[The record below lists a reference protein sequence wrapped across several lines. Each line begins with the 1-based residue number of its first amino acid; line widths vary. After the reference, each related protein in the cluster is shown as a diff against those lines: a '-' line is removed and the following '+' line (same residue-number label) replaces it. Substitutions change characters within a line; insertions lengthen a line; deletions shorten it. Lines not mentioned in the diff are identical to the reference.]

1 MNEYKKYIKSPEVRN
16 KILNLLWFV
25 PDSVMLKLQYRIKLK
40 RKLNLKNPK
49 RYTEKIQWYKMY
61 YRNPLM
67 HKCVDK
73 YLVRDYV
80 KEKGL
85 ENILVKLYG
94 KYDSIHDV
102 DFDKIPQSFVI
113 KTTHGGGGLNVIV
126 CNDKNELDFN
136 EIFTKLSSG
145 DKPFRV
151 RSGGREW
158 AYYGLKPGIIVEELL
173 TNTENP
179 EAGINDYKIF
189 CYNGK
194 PEYIVV
200 DVDRYIGHKR
210 NFYNT
215 DWENLHVTSDCP
227 AADREVERPKK
238 LNEMLKISSI
248 LSEGF
253 PYVRVDLYEVG
264 EQVFFGEMTFYPWS
278 GYVQFI
284 PDKFDFIFGNHF
296 ILTPNTVGKKV

>member
-238 LNEMLKISSI
+238 LDEMLKIASI

>member
-1 MNEYKKYIKSPEVRN
+1 MNEYKKYIKSPKVRN
-16 KILNLLWFV
+16 IILNLLWFV

-102 DFDKIPQSFVI
+102 DFDKLPQRFVI

-126 CNDKNELDFN
+126 CNDKSKLDLN
-136 EIFTKLSSG
+136 EIYTKLGSG
-145 DKPFRV
+145 DKPFRA

-158 AYYGLKPGIIVEELL
+158 AYYGLKPGIVVEELL
-173 TNTENP
+173 INTENP

-215 DWENLHVTSDCP
+215 DWENLHVISDCP
-227 AADREVERPKK
+227 AADREIERPEK
-238 LNEMLKISSI
+238 LDEMLKIASI

-253 PYVRVDLYEVG
+253 PYVRIDLYEVG

-278 GYVQFI
+278 GYVQFV
-284 PDKFDFIFGNHF
+284 PDKFDFIFGNKF
-296 ILTPNTVGKKV
+296 KIQ

>member
-238 LNEMLKISSI
+238 LNEMLKIASI